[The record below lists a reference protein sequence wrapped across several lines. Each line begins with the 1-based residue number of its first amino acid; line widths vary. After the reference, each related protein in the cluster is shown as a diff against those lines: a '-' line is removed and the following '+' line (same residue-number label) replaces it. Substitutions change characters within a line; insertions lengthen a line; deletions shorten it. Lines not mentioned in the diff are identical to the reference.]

1 MPDLSM
7 AITLLE
13 HGQREEAVRELEAI
27 LSQDID
33 NIAAWR
39 LLAHAL
45 EDPREVKECYEHV
58 LRLNPYDPEAI
69 EALRNVEVPEPTSG
83 VPPFF
88 SEDLVELESPSEN
101 PPSEP
106 PLAEAISNLLP
117 EDEPE
122 PESAPA
128 SPRGWFE
135 NDILFFLLILAVIA
149 ILVVIVLLVT
159 TPQGMVFLQSIL
171 NLFKD

>member
-1 MPDLSM
+1 MSDLSM

-13 HGQREEAVRELEAI
+13 QGQREEAVRELEAI
-27 LSQDID
+27 LRRDID

-45 EDPREVKECYEHV
+45 DDPREVKECYEHV

-88 SEDLVELESPSEN
+88 SEDLVELESLPAEPS
-101 PPSEP
+101 SEP
-106 PLAEAISNLLP
+106 PLADAISNLLP
-117 EDEPE
+117 EDESE

-135 NDILFFLLILAVIA
+135 NDTLFFLLILAVIG

-159 TPQGMVFLQSIL
+159 TPQGVAFLQSIL

>member
-1 MPDLSM
+1 MYDLSM

-13 HGQREEAVRELEAI
+13 QGQRAEAVRELEAI

-45 EDPREVKECYEHV
+45 DDPREIKECYEHV

-69 EALRNVEVPEPTSG
+69 EALRNVEVPESTSA

-88 SEDLVELESPSEN
+88 SEDLVELESPSAE
-101 PPSEP
+101 PSSEP
-106 PLAEAISNLLP
+106 PLAEALSNLLP

-122 PESAPA
+122 AESSQA
-128 SPRGWFE
+128 SPRMWFE
-135 NDILFFLLILAVIA
+135 NDTVFFILILAVIG

-159 TPQGMVFLQSIL
+159 TPQGMAFLQSIL
-171 NLFKD
+171 DFFKD